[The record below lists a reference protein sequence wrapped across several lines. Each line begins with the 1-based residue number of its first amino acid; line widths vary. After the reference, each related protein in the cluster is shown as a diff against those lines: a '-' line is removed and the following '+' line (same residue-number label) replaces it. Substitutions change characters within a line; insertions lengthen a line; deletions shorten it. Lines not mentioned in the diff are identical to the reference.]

1 MFGEFESLL
10 INTCDMKIK
19 ILLFFFVQSSIMIC
33 GQTIIPEKSNVLPP
47 ESNFDYSA
55 LSFIDA
61 YDSMHATLELRY
73 PFTQCKAIDW
83 DSKNSKTRPL
93 IIEAQNSNDTILF
106 QKELLEYLYD
116 VPDGHISI
124 SGSLAKF
131 RSRYINGSYG
141 FNMIKLDDGSVVVS
155 YIPEESPAYEAGI
168 RTGDKILKW
177 NGIHI
182 DSVGDLELLNYPRN
196 YSTTEGRIFSRYL
209 MLSRDSVGAIATISF
224 QNSNSKE
231 ESTISL
237 VAIDDGLELYLVG
250 FYNTGKPL
258 DFDSLVQYKIIENNI
273 GYLFIGAESA
283 EAETPEEMMQDPD
296 FIKVKD
302 AITYFNENNVEKLII
317 DLRFNN
323 GGNDLQAAVS
333 MGLFYNQPSFYE
345 YITASYDYDYQ
356 VIYELWTEPLIP
368 LFDGEIAVIVDPN
381 CISTGEGFA
390 MMFQRLANANIVSH
404 WGTNG
409 SFGMV
414 DYDPVLMPAGIQIMF
429 PQAMSLNENHIIQLD
444 SDSNLVGGVMPDIK
458 VPNNVDNIKRQ
469 WGQGVDVQLEYAISN
484 LLSVNYISSQL
495 AVTMYPNPCKDVV
508 NISFLSK
515 LESSGVFKLFD
526 VNGNLTLQE
535 YLESG
540 NTKYIIKVVN
550 LISGIYFYKL
560 ETNNKNM
567 YRGKVV
573 VSK

>member
-1 MFGEFESLL
+1 MKKLVLILFLVISVQLFGQLEKHQPLDSRSQFDFSSL
-10 INTCDMKIK
+10 
-19 ILLFFFVQSSIMIC
+19 SW
-33 GQTIIPEKSNVLPP
+33 
-47 ESNFDYSA
+47 
-55 LSFIDA
+55 IDA
-61 YDSMHATLELRY
+61 YDSMHATLEVRY
-73 PFTQCKAIDW
+73 PYTQWKAIDW

-93 IIEAQNSNDTILF
+93 IIESQNANDTVLF
-106 QKELLEYLYD
+106 VKELLEYLYN

-124 SGSLAKF
+124 SGNLDKF

-141 FNMIKLDDGSVVVS
+141 FNMIQLDDGSVVVS
-155 YIPEESPAYEAGI
+155 YIPQESPAYEAGI

-182 DSVGDLELLNYPRN
+182 DSVGYIELLNYPRN

-209 MLSRDSVGAIATISF
+209 MLSRDSVGAIATISY
-224 QNSNSKE
+224 QNNNSKE
-231 ESTISL
+231 ESTITL
-237 VAIDDGLELYLVG
+237 VAFEDELELYLTG
-250 FYNTGKPL
+250 LLNTGKPL

-302 AITYFNENNVEKLII
+302 AVTYFNENNVDKLIV
-317 DLRFNN
+317 DLRFNM
-323 GGNDLQAAVS
+323 GGNDLQAAVT

-345 YITASYDYDYQ
+345 YITASYDYDYH
-356 VIYELWTEPLIP
+356 VIYELWTEPLTP
-368 LFDGEIAVIVDPN
+368 LFDGEIAIIVDPN

-390 MMFQRLANANIVSH
+390 MMFQRLENATIVSH

-414 DYDPVLMPAGIQIMF
+414 DYDPVLMPAGLQIMF

-444 SDSNLVGGVMPDIK
+444 SDSNLVGGLMPDIK
-458 VPNNVDNIKRQ
+458 VPNNVDNIKKQ
-469 WGQGVDVQLEYAISN
+469 WEQGIDVQMEYAISN
-484 LLSVNYISSQL
+484 LLGVNYTYCKL
-495 AVTMYPNPCKDVV
+495 AATIYPNPCKNAV
-508 NISFLSK
+508 NISLLSK
-515 LESSGVFKLFD
+515 LESSGIFNLFD
-526 VNGNLTLQE
+526 INGNPVLQN

-540 NTKYIIKVVN
+540 STKYIIELGN
-550 LISGIYFYKL
+550 LSSGIYFYELK
-560 ETNNKNM
+560 TDNKNM